1 MSQRQPLQPL
11 NPFAMLLLPL
21 LLLTSRGIRRET
33 LRRRAEKTQRIRE
46 QRKAQRQLA
55 KELQGET
62 AVFEK
67 LIIDC
72 LTRLGEAYLP
82 RMADVST
89 NGKLPKKRRVQRVQ
103 FARRFTS
110 PELIWFQIATNRRTL
125 TGSSKQLLPQ
135 HVKVADLV
143 SDETLYELGM
153 ACGRKVAAARDDP
166 RKGAWIIVHR
176 LEGFDGVPLHVSYRD
191 ILPHFPPDT
200 SRGPILIG
208 IGEHRKVHTVDLAS
222 HPHVLVGGSSGGG
235 KSNIINH
242 IISSLMRFSD
252 PKLLKFVLIDLKRME
267 FGFYENSPH
276 LLRPVVFEADEAI
289 DVLEFM
295 VSEVVRR
302 SQMLS
307 GKAKEL
313 AEWNK
318 RYPSHAMPRII
329 LVIDEFAELMIA
341 SGRTV
346 AQKVENHVTR
356 VTNLGRAVGV
366 HVIVATQRPAVSVIP
381 NTIKVNMP
389 LIISARVPNAAQSSV
404 ILGDASASKLP
415 VLPGRMIY
423 LSGSQRA
430 TLQTPHVQDDDV
442 IESVRI
448 ARGRALG
455 IVRLQGYDAE
465 IVPETLTTYI
475 YDCLKGS
482 LSPDKLWYH
491 LRDFGVPGR
500 QLKAYLAELI
510 KMGSVEIGNR
520 YFVVEKRGNGW
531 RLVEP
536 DRAENEP
543 EPEQPSEPEPMQFLL
558 TAGLPALRAP
568 AQPETVI
575 DVQAQEVPNV
585 DAIELTDVELV
596 KQFIREC
603 CIQSKKSRIEAAA
616 LYDAF
621 NNFCETLDLE
631 TISKKRFGQL
641 LNDMHYGTK
650 RGTGGTAYRLGL
662 ELLAHEKAA

>member
-1 MSQRQPLQPL
+1 MSQRQTLQPL
-11 NPFAMLLLPL
+11 NPLAMLMLPL

-33 LRRRAEKTQRIRE
+33 LRRRAEKTRRINE
-46 QRKAQRQLA
+46 QRKAQHQLA
-55 KELQGET
+55 KELEAET
-62 AVFEK
+62 VVYER

-72 LTRLGEAYLP
+72 WTRLGEAHLP

-110 PELIWFQIATNRRTL
+110 PELIWYQIAINKRTL
-125 TGSSKQLLPQ
+125 WGASKQLLPQ
-135 HVKVADLV
+135 HVRVADLL
-143 SDETLYELGM
+143 SDETLFELGM
-153 ACGRKVAAARDDP
+153 ACQRKVIAARDDA
-166 RKGAWIIVHR
+166 RKGAWIIVNR
-176 LEGFDGVPLHVSYRD
+176 LEGFDGVPLHVSFRD
-191 ILPHFPPDT
+191 ILPHFPADT

-235 KSNIINH
+235 KSNMINLIIA
-242 IISSLMRFSD
+242 SLMRFSD

-267 FGFYENSPH
+267 FGFYKDSPH
-276 LLRPVVFEADEAI
+276 LLRPVVFEPEEAI
-289 DVLEFM
+289 DVLKFM
-295 VSEVVRR
+295 VSEVIRR
-302 SQMLS
+302 SELLS

-318 RYPSHAMPRII
+318 RYPSQAMPRII

-341 SGRTV
+341 SGRDV

-404 ILGDASASKLP
+404 ILGDASASRLP

-423 LSGSQRA
+423 LSGSTRA
-430 TLQTPHVQDDDV
+430 TLQTPHVQDEDV

-448 ARGRALG
+448 ARGRAQG
-455 IVRLQGYDAE
+455 IIRLQGFEAE
-465 IVPETLTTYI
+465 IVPEMLTIYI
-475 YDCLKGS
+475 VDCLKGS

-491 LRDFGVPGR
+491 LRDYGVPGR
-500 QLKAYLAELI
+500 QLKAYLGELI
-510 KMGSVEIGNR
+510 KMGRVAVNDR
-520 YFVVEKRGNGW
+520 YFVVKKRGNGW

-536 DRAENEP
+536 DRVEVEP
-543 EPEQPSEPEPMQFLL
+543 ELAPEPKPMQFLL

-568 AQPETVI
+568 ARPETVI
-575 DVQAQEVPNV
+575 DVQAE
-585 DAIELTDVELV
+585 DIHEIELTDVELV

-603 CIQSKKSRIEAAA
+603 CNASRTSKIAPTILYAAFDD
-616 LYDAF
+616 Y
-621 NNFCETLDLE
+621 CKTLGLE
-631 TISKKRFGQL
+631 TVALRRFGQL
-641 LNDMHYGTK
+641 LNDLGYKTAK
-650 RGTGGTAYRLGL
+650 GTGGVRFRLGL
-662 ELLAHEKAA
+662 DLLVKQAVA